1 MISLLPPARM
11 RCIEFPF
18 PPETGTSILKGI
30 YIDERGFSLQVDQE
44 EKNGYSVPTMAE
56 QKEYVSREKYQ
67 ELQKELETLMHT
79 RRKEIAEK
87 LEAAKAL
94 GDLSENAEYHAA
106 REEQAGLEERI
117 MELELILKN
126 AQIVSKSRKD
136 VVGIGSKVVIEKSGK
151 KFSYA
156 IVGSEE
162 TNVSEGKI
170 SNKSPLGESLIG
182 KKKGES
188 FAYTTPSGEMHGTL
202 LEVD

>member
-1 MISLLPPARM
+1 
-11 RCIEFPF
+11 
-18 PPETGTSILKGI
+18 
-30 YIDERGFSLQVDQE
+30 
-44 EKNGYSVPTMAE
+44 MAE

-67 ELQKELETLMHT
+67 ELQKELETLMHV

-117 MELELILKN
+117 MELEQILKN
-126 AQIVSKSRKD
+126 AQIVSKSKKD
-136 VVGIGSKVVIEKSGK
+136 SVGIGSKVTIEKGGK
-151 KFSYA
+151 KLQYA

-162 TNVSEGKI
+162 ADVAAGKI

-182 KKKGES
+182 KKKGDAFS
-188 FAYTTPSGEMHGTL
+188 YSTPAGEMHGTL
-202 LEVD
+202 VEIE

>member
-1 MISLLPPARM
+1 
-11 RCIEFPF
+11 
-18 PPETGTSILKGI
+18 
-30 YIDERGFSLQVDQE
+30 
-44 EKNGYSVPTMAE
+44 MAE

-67 ELQKELETLMHT
+67 ELQKELETLMHVK
-79 RRKEIAEK
+79 RKEIAEK

-117 MELELILKN
+117 MELEQILKN
-126 AQIVSKSRKD
+126 AQIVSKTKKD
-136 VVGIGSKVVIEKSGK
+136 SVGIGSKVVIEKDGK

-162 TNVSEGKI
+162 ADVTKGMI

-182 KKKGES
+182 KKKGDAFS
-188 FAYTTPSGEMHGTL
+188 YSTPSKELHGTL
-202 LEVD
+202 VEIE